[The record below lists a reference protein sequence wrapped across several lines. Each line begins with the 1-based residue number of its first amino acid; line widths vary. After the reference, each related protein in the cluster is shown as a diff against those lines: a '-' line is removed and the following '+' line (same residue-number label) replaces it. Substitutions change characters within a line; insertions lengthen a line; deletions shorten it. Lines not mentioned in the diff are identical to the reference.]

1 MSIEIKGVIIGEG
14 KPKVC
19 VPIVESHDEAI
30 LNKLKEFNELE
41 VDMIELRIDFYENI
55 HQEDALRNLFLN
67 IAALQIQKPVILT
80 IRTAAEGGEVEIDS
94 KDYFNVY
101 KLAVE
106 ANAFDIYD
114 VELALGTNMAI
125 ELRTL
130 IHDAGKYMLMSSHNF
145 DRTPEVDS
153 LMQKFRSRDSL
164 EADIMKVAVM
174 PEDYQDLLNLL
185 SFTVQAKHEYA
196 QKPIVTMSMSSIGL
210 TSRLVGEQFGSAITF
225 ASVGKASAP
234 GQIKTLE
241 KLVWIIYKRF
251 FIEKGKLKDIQIK
264 IDQYIQ
270 IRMVLV
276 YKGIETKIHI
286 DARPYVN
293 EDINIDSQ
301 GSIRYGFLKLNYAK
315 MLQEW
320 VKDIPQ
326 VSVNNTQ
333 IRVKNEY
340 LQVIRLNSQEIELE
354 LY

>member
-80 IRTAAEGGEVEIDS
+80 IRTAAE
-94 KDYFNVY
+94 
-101 KLAVE
+101 LAVE

-153 LMQKFRSRDSL
+153 LMQKFRSMDSL

-174 PEDYQDLLNLL
+174 PEDYQMLD
-185 SFTVQAKHEYA
+185 
-196 QKPIVTMSMSSIGL
+196 
-210 TSRLVGEQFGSAITF
+210 
-225 ASVGKASAP
+225 
-234 GQIKTLE
+234 
-241 KLVWIIYKRF
+241 IIHKN
-251 FIEKGKLKDIQIK
+251 IQ
-264 IDQYIQ
+264 
-270 IRMVLV
+270 
-276 YKGIETKIHI
+276 E
-286 DARPYVN
+286 A
-293 EDINIDSQ
+293 
-301 GSIRYGFLKLNYAK
+301 
-315 MLQEW
+315 
-320 VKDIPQ
+320 
-326 VSVNNTQ
+326 
-333 IRVKNEY
+333 
-340 LQVIRLNSQEIELE
+340 
-354 LY
+354 

>member
-80 IRTAAEGGEVEIDS
+80 IRTAAEGGEVEIDP

-153 LMQKFRSRDSL
+153 LMQKFRSMDSL

-174 PEDYQDLLNLL
+174 PQDLLNLL

-225 ASVGKASAP
+225 ATVGKASAP
-234 GQIKTLE
+234 GQIDYQELNQM
-241 KLVWIIYKRF
+241 LDIIHKN
-251 FIEKGKLKDIQIK
+251 IQ
-264 IDQYIQ
+264 
-270 IRMVLV
+270 
-276 YKGIETKIHI
+276 E
-286 DARPYVN
+286 A
-293 EDINIDSQ
+293 
-301 GSIRYGFLKLNYAK
+301 
-315 MLQEW
+315 
-320 VKDIPQ
+320 
-326 VSVNNTQ
+326 
-333 IRVKNEY
+333 
-340 LQVIRLNSQEIELE
+340 
-354 LY
+354 